1 MLCIS
6 YYTPT
11 QPNFLLDLLNQ
22 NLYGFLLLAIM
33 GYLIGYYPTQQKQP
47 KKLDRVIK
55 IIYFKLSESYQD
67 IYTDGLSS
75 QRKEALSEF
84 DILPCF
90 FSGDIHRFL
99 RIRSQEGEMLRY
111 KLLLRS

>member
-11 QPNFLLDLLNQ
+11 HSNLLLNILNQ
-22 NLYGFLLLAIM
+22 NLYEFLLSAVM
-33 GYLIGYYPTQQKQP
+33 GYLIGYHPTLQKQL

-55 IIYFKLSESYQD
+55 IIDFKLSESYQD
-67 IYTDGLSS
+67 IYTEGLRS
-75 QRKEALSEF
+75 QRKEALSEL

-90 FSGDIHRFL
+90 FFFWRHSLIPNNQKPRG
-99 RIRSQEGEMLRY
+99 
-111 KLLLRS
+111 